1 MEPQLIDYYNE
12 TPHGINVIDKMN
24 EEFAELQKKYL
35 DLEKKINKFKT
46 PFIHAE
52 TKEEY
57 KEYADIICNQ
67 FKNKIKGFLY
77 DEETGLLA
85 VMNEFKTTPS
95 YWLEMYSARGPYG
108 NGKISVD
115 KMFQASW
122 YEFFY
127 LKKESCLEKIINEL
141 DLITKHKNKEWC
153 ELRINIAFETCL
165 KSKSV
170 QLGHGAYPGDGH
182 RFDDSE
188 RIHDLIHE
196 EIIED
201 LIHHIFNDEHNDYLP
216 RLYIE
221 TCRAHSL
228 LEFLGGMDDGGMNDL
243 ICFNCKKC
251 GKLDNYNDELLCVDC
266 E

>member
-1 MEPQLIDYYNE
+1 MDPQLIDYYNE

-24 EEFAELQKKYL
+24 EELAELQKKYL
-35 DLEKKINKFKT
+35 DLEKKVNKFKT

-57 KEYADIICNQ
+57 KEYEDIICNQ

-77 DEETGLLA
+77 DEEIGI
-85 VMNEFKTTPS
+85 TPS
-95 YWLEMYSARGPYG
+95 YWLENSAG

-115 KMFQASW
+115 EIFGNSW
-122 YEFFY
+122 WVNYQCGN
-127 LKKESCLEKIINEL
+127 KESCLEKIINEL

-153 ELRINIAFETCL
+153 ELKINIAFETCL

-201 LIHHIFNDEHNDYLP
+201 LIHHIFNDDNCDYLP

-221 TCRAHSL
+221 ACEVHSL
-228 LEFLGGMDDGGMNDL
+228 LEILGGMDDL

-251 GKLDNYNDELLCVDC
+251 GKLDNYNGELLCGDC
-266 E
+266 LHYKI

>member
-95 YWLEMYSARGPYG
+95 YWLKNCRRIIVDEIFTNSWWVNYQCG
-108 NGKISVD
+108 N
-115 KMFQASW
+115 
-122 YEFFY
+122 
-127 LKKESCLEKIINEL
+127 KESCLEKIINEL

-153 ELRINIAFETCL
+153 ELKINIAFETCL

-201 LIHHIFNDEHNDYLP
+201 LIHHIFNDDNCDYLP

-221 TCRAHSL
+221 ACEVHSL
-228 LEFLGGMDDGGMNDL
+228 LDAQGGMDDL
-243 ICFNCKKC
+243 ISYNCKKC
-251 GKLDNYNDELLCVDC
+251 GKLDNYNGELLCGDC
-266 E
+266 LHYKI